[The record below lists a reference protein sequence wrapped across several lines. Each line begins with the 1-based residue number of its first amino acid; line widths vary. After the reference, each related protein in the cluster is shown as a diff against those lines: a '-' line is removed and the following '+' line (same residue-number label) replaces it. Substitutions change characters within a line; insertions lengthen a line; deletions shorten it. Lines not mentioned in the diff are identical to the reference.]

1 MARTTR
7 AKGSKTTAAI
17 AIVCALS
24 LIDELAETH
33 PEIAAELKEARGWT
47 LQASEDWKLKLGAP
61 EPRGEGDPW
70 HLLHGHLVLAAK
82 EMPPSSLIEEAQ
94 RAAEHAQ
101 RRLRT
106 VPDGGPV
113 RALHAPQA
121 VPADST
127 AREEQ
132 ASTSDY
138 EAFVARKLTRVPPTG
153 IAGFDGA
160 SLNPSLFDH
169 QRALVTWALKR
180 GRSAIFADT
189 GLGKTAMQLEWSR
202 HVSAYTSGR
211 VLILAPLSVAAQTV
225 DEGARLGLDVTLVRE
240 AEDVRDG
247 VNIINYDRLH
257 KIDPS
262 VFSAVVLDESSI
274 IKHHD
279 AKTLQTLLEAF
290 ASTPFKL
297 CATATPAP
305 NDFVELGTHAEFLG
319 ICTREEMLAEYFT
332 HDGGETQ
339 KWRLK
344 GHAQAE
350 FWKWVA
356 TWGALVRKPSDLG
369 FDDSAYALPPL
380 TVQEHVAASSWDAA
394 RESGILFPMPA
405 KTLSER
411 RSARRGSIG
420 DRVRM
425 CVELVN
431 ASDEPWVV
439 WCELNDESDA
449 LTAAIRDAVEVRG
462 SMTADEKER
471 ALEDFAKRGRRVL
484 VSKPSICGFG
494 LNWQHCCNIA
504 FVGVTDSWE
513 SYYQAIRR
521 CWRFGQKREVRVH
534 VFASELEGNVV
545 ANLKRKDEA
554 ALRMAEQLS
563 AWTRDAVSAEV
574 RGSIRVTNSY
584 APSKALIVPSW
595 LREVA

>member
-1 MARTTR
+1 MAR
-7 AKGSKTTAAI
+7 KGNKTTAAI
-17 AIVCALS
+17 AIVCAIA
-24 LIDELAETH
+24 LIDELTDER
-33 PEIAAELKEARGWT
+33 PEIANELKEARGWT
-47 LQASEDWKLKLGAP
+47 LRASEEWALKLGAP
-61 EPRGEGDPW
+61 EPRTDGDPW
-70 HLLHGHLVLAAK
+70 ALLHGHLALAAK
-82 EMPPSSLIEEAQ
+82 VMPTSTLIDEAQ

-106 VPDGGPV
+106 VPEGGPV
-113 RALHAPQA
+113 RAEHAGKA
-121 VPADST
+121 TDAASDARGVHALSAD
-127 AREEQ
+127 
-132 ASTSDY
+132 DY
-138 EAFVARKLTRVPPTG
+138 QAFVARKLTRVPPTG
-153 IAGFDGA
+153 IAGFDA
-160 SLNPSLFDH
+160 SKLHASLFDH
-169 QRALVTWALKR
+169 QRALVAWALKR
-180 GRSAIFADT
+180 GRCAIFADT
-189 GLGKTAMQLEWSR
+189 GLGKTAMQLEWAR
-202 HVSAYTSGR
+202 HVSSHTGGR
-211 VLILAPLSVAAQTV
+211 VLILAPLAVAAQTV
-225 DEGARLGLDVTLVRE
+225 AEGARLGLDVTLVRE

-247 VNIINYDRLH
+247 VNITNYDRLH
-257 KIDPS
+257 KIDPRA
-262 VFSAVVLDESSI
+262 FSAVVLDESSV

-279 AKTLQTLLEAF
+279 AKTLRLLLEAF

-297 CATATPAP
+297 CTTATPAP

-319 ICTREEMLAEYFT
+319 VCSRQEMLAEYFS

-380 TVQEHVAASSWDAA
+380 TVTERVAPSSWQAA
-394 RESGILFPMPA
+394 RESGLLFPMPA

-411 RSARRGSIG
+411 RSARRGSIS
-420 DRVRM
+420 DRVKL
-425 CVELVN
+425 CVDVVN

-449 LTAAIRDAVEVRG
+449 LVEAIRDAVEVRG
-462 SMTADEKER
+462 SMSADEKEQ

-494 LNWQHCCNIA
+494 LNWQHCRNMA

-513 SYYQAIRR
+513 SYYQAVRR
-521 CWRFGQKREVRVH
+521 CWRFGQKREVFVH

-554 ALRMAEQLS
+554 AQRMAEQLS

-574 RGSIRVTNSY
+574 RGSIRETNPY

>member
-1 MARTTR
+1 MAR
-7 AKGSKTTAAI
+7 KGNKTTAAV
-17 AIVCALS
+17 AIVCAIS
-24 LIDELAETH
+24 LIDELAESH
-33 PEIAAELKEARGWT
+33 PEIAAELKEARGWA
-47 LQASEDWKLKLGAP
+47 LRASEDWKLKLGAP

-82 EMPPSSLIEEAQ
+82 VMPPSTLIEEAQ

-106 VPDGGPV
+106 VPEGGPV
-113 RALHAPQA
+113 RGLHAPQA
-121 VPADST
+121 VPSEST

-160 SLNPSLFDH
+160 ALHSSLFDH

-180 GRSAIFADT
+180 GRAAIFADT

-202 HVSAYTSGR
+202 HVAAHTSGR

-247 VNIINYDRLH
+247 VNITNYDRLH

-290 ASTPFKL
+290 ALTPFKL

-380 TVQEHVAASSWDAA
+380 TVEEHIATSSWAAA
-394 RESGILFPMPA
+394 RESGLLFPMPA

-425 CVELVN
+425 CVDLVN

-449 LTAAIRDAVEVRG
+449 LTSAIRDAVEVRG
-462 SMTADEKER
+462 SMSADEKES

-494 LNWQHCCNIA
+494 LNWQHCRNIA

-545 ANLKRKDEA
+545 ANLKRKDES